1 MSIFRA
7 DQNIAHISSD
17 HRIQSLQDHAEA
29 VAGLCRGFIHKYN
42 EVLAP
47 LGEFLG
53 LVHDLGKAQPEFVH
67 YIRSVALHDQPA
79 PKAPHSGAGALFAFE
94 ALKESYPLTAT
105 LARYCIDAH
114 HRGLRDHYNMEEAV
128 ENEET
133 RRRLSASKAHAAPL
147 LEQIQ
152 RWVDTYASKI
162 EQELKATDP
171 EDRQLLIRTAFSA
184 LVDADFLDTERFMD
198 EERGKLRQSA
208 GEQYSS
214 VEDLR
219 TRLRSYT
226 ERFSREGAINA
237 KRRYFLESC
246 ITHGSTCDK
255 GIYSLFLP
263 TGGGKTIS
271 SMAWA
276 LETAI
281 HQGASRIIYV
291 IPYTSIITQT
301 AQIFREVFGAENVLE
316 HHSDTPL
323 DDTDEE
329 RASKAKLLAENWD
342 APIIVTTN
350 VQFFESLFA
359 HKPSRCRK
367 IHNVARSVL
376 VFDEVQMFPTEF
388 LSPMLRSI
396 ESLHYLLETQVLFC
410 SATLP
415 TFDEAIDNEY
425 AESHNFHPLDPD
437 VEPVVPYSPEDFA
450 PFLRV
455 TYQLSPRKYDTEQ
468 LAQELASI
476 PTGLCIVNTRS
487 DAARLYEAV
496 CKHREDEEGI
506 IHLSRMMCSAH
517 IQQRLGEVKQRLKDK
532 VPTLV
537 ISTQLIEAG
546 VDIDLPIV
554 YRAFAGLDSLI
565 QAAGRCNREGK
576 MAEKGQ
582 LISFELTDG
591 QRTVGNM
598 RDAQEATRM
607 LLHRHKGPIN
617 INDPEVIRTY
627 YRSYYMSTT
636 EFDKQ
641 KIADMLW
648 RRGEMKKWNFCFE
661 EADEAFKMIDNKGR
675 VDVFARFSEGKA
687 IIDGILSDRRTL
699 DRKTMRRLQRYKV
712 AISHKDFQE
721 LLRRGDIV
729 AFPIDHKSDK
739 VLYLLAEHCY
749 CDKMGVKTSD
759 DRILQV

>member
-1 MSIFRA
+1 MITEE
-7 DQNIAHISSD
+7 QNIAHISSD
-17 HRIQSLQDHAEA
+17 HRIQSLQDHADA
-29 VAGLCRGFIHKYN
+29 VAVLCRDFIHRYS
-42 EVLAP
+42 EGLAP

-67 YIRSVALHDQPA
+67 YIRSVALHDQPT

-94 ALKESYPLTAT
+94 ALKSSYPCTAT
-105 LARYCIDAH
+105 LVRYCIDAH
-114 HRGLRDHYNMEEAV
+114 HRGLRDYYQMEAAL

-133 RRRLSASKAHAAPL
+133 RLRLSASKANAGPL

-152 RWVDTYASKI
+152 RWIDTHASKI
-162 EQELKATDP
+162 ERVLSVTEE
-171 EDRQLLIRTAFSA
+171 EDRQLLIRAVFSA
-184 LVDADFLDTERFMD
+184 LVDADFLDTEHFMD
-198 EERGKLRQSA
+198 AERGRLRRSA
-208 GEQYSS
+208 GEQYCSI
-214 VEDLR
+214 EELR
-219 TRLRSYT
+219 SRLRSYT
-226 ERFSREGAINA
+226 ERFSREGEINA

-246 ITHGSTCDK
+246 ISHGRTCDK

-301 AQIFREVFGAENVLE
+301 AQIFRDVFGDENVLE

-329 RASKAKLLAENWD
+329 KAGKAKLLAENWD

-367 IHNVARSVL
+367 IHNIAGAVL

-388 LSPMLRSI
+388 LNPMLHCI
-396 ESLHYLLETQVLFC
+396 ESLHYLLEIQVLFC

-415 TFDEAIDNEY
+415 TFDEAIDNEF
-425 AESHNFHPLDPD
+425 AKDHNFCPLDPD
-437 VEPVVPYSPEDFA
+437 VTPVVPYSPEDFA

-455 TYQLSPRKYDTEQ
+455 RYDLAPRKYDTEQ
-468 LAQELASI
+468 LAQELAGI

-496 CKHREDEEGI
+496 CKQRGDEEGV

-517 IQQRLGEVKQRLKDK
+517 IQQHLGELRQRLRDK
-532 VPTLV
+532 IPSLV

-546 VDIDLPIV
+546 VDIDLPVV

-565 QAAGRCNREGK
+565 QAAGRCNREGR

-582 LISFELTDG
+582 LICFELSDG

-607 LLHRHKGPIN
+607 LLYRHKGAID
-617 INDPEVIRTY
+617 INDPEVIRSY
-627 YRSYYMSTT
+627 YRSYYMSVT

-641 KIADMLW
+641 KILNMLW
-648 RRGEMKKWNFCFE
+648 RKECMNEWKFRFE
-661 EADEAFKMIDNKGR
+661 EADEAFKMIDNSER
-675 VDVFARFSEGKA
+675 VDVFVRFSEGETL
-687 IIDGILSDRRTL
+687 IDTILSDRRSL
-699 DRKTMRRLQRYKV
+699 DRRTMRRLQRYKV
-712 AISHKDFQE
+712 AVSRRDFRE
-721 LLRRGDIV
+721 LLQRGDIDI
-729 AFPIDHKSDK
+729 FPIDHDNDR
-739 VLYLLAEHCY
+739 VLYFLARHCY
-749 CDKMGVKTSD
+749 CNKMGVKISD